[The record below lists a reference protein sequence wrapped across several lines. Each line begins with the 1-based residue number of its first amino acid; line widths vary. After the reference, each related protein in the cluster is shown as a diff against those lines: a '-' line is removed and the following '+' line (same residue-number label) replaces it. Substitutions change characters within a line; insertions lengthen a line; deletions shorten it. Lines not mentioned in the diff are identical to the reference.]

1 MYKIDHYLLE
11 NGTDPFCEWLAELKD
26 IKARAKIN
34 VKIDRLS
41 MGNFSSSKPLGE
53 GISELKIDYGP
64 GYRVY
69 YGQSGN
75 FVILLLCGGDKGT
88 QKKDIEIAKEYWI
101 DFKRRSAL

>member
-11 NGTDPFCEWLAELKD
+11 NGADPFEKWLKELKD

-41 MGNFSSSKPLGE
+41 MGNFSNSKPLGE

-69 YGQSGN
+69 YGQSGK
-75 FVILLLCGGDKGT
+75 FIILLLCAGDKDT
-88 QKKDIEIAKEYWI
+88 QKKDIEIAKAYWC

>member
-11 NGTDPFCEWLAELKD
+11 NGTDPFEKWLKELKD

-53 GISELKIDYGP
+53 GVSELKVDYGP

-69 YGQSGN
+69 YGQSGK
-75 FVILLLCGGDKGT
+75 FVILLLCGGDKDT
-88 QKKDIEIAKEYWI
+88 QQKDIETAKEYWVE
-101 DFKRRSAL
+101 FKRRSAL

>member
-1 MYKIDHYLLE
+1 LE
-11 NGTDPFCEWLAELKD
+11 NGSDPFEKWLTGIKD

-41 MGNFSSSKPLGE
+41 MGNSGSSKPLGG

-69 YGQSGN
+69 YGQSGK
-75 FVILLLCGGDKGT
+75 FLILLLCGGNKDT
-88 QKKDIEIAKEYWI
+88 QQKDIEIAKEYWI
-101 DFKRRSAL
+101 NFKRRSSL

>member
-1 MYKIDHYLLE
+1 LE
-11 NGTDPFCEWLAELKD
+11 NGSDPFEKWLTGIKD

-41 MGNFSSSKPLGE
+41 MGNSGISKPLGG

-69 YGQSGN
+69 YGQSGK
-75 FVILLLCGGDKGT
+75 FLILLLCGGNKDT
-88 QKKDIEIAKEYWI
+88 QQKDIEIAKEYWI
-101 DFKRRSAL
+101 NFKRRSSL

>member
-1 MYKIDHYLLE
+1 MK
-11 NGTDPFCEWLAELKD
+11 ELKD

-41 MGNFSSSKPLGE
+41 LGNFSNSKPLGD

-69 YGQSGN
+69 YGQSGK
-75 FVILLLCGGDKGT
+75 FVILLLCGGDKDT
-88 QKKDIEIAKEYWI
+88 QQKDFETAKDYWR